1 MSTEGVVGA
10 LLAARLTFGQKS
22 FAGVDLSSSAFQLW
36 LGGLFLGL
44 QPAELGLQLSPVL
57 GYVLFSGAQPVVTDP
72 WLLVP
77 LTGLRVPGTSPGFPG
92 C

>member
-1 MSTEGVVGA
+1 MGA

-22 FAGVDLSSSAFQLW
+22 FAGLGVSSSAFQLW

-44 QPAELGLQLSPVL
+44 QHAELGLQLSPVL
-57 GYVLFSGAQPVVTDP
+57 GYVLFSRAPPVVTDP

-77 LTGLRVPGTSPGFPG
+77 LTGLRVPGISPGFPV